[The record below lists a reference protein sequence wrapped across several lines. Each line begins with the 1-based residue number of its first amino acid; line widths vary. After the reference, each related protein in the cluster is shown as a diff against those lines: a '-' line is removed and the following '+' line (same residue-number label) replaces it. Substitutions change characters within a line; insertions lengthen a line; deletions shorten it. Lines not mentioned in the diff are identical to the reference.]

1 MNQRRKM
8 EHQLIS
14 NEIMTRIRL
23 LDKCIKELDTRA
35 EARDVLNATLDKDMA
50 VVVLAL
56 RNGKEFTLEGE
67 SVKDPPVSVIDRIAK
82 GICWEKSLERDRAES
97 SYSNLLR
104 GIDAVK
110 TQINALQSLNKFQH
124 EV

>member
-1 MNQRRKM
+1 M
-8 EHQLIS
+8 EQMLIS

-23 LDKCIKELDTRA
+23 LDKCIKELDVRA
-35 EARDVLNATLDKDMA
+35 ELRDSLNAKLDKDMA
-50 VVVLAL
+50 VVVLSL
-56 RNGKEFTLEGE
+56 RNGKEFNLDGE
-67 SVKDPPVSVIDRIAK
+67 VVKDPPVSVIDRIAK

-124 EV
+124 EI